1 MTRVFWR
8 AIALA
13 LMVAVPIA
21 VSGPCSA
28 QAQAPA
34 PSWPTHP
41 IRLIVPF
48 AAGGSSDL
56 TARLVAEQ
64 LRNVLGQP
72 VVVENRVGGGANIGA
87 LGVARADPDGYTV
100 LLGTS
105 SHVTNMTLFK
115 NLQYDFVRDFAP
127 VSQIAFIP
135 NVLVVTKQVP
145 AQNLADFIAYA
156 KSGNHTLSYGSAGH
170 GSSQHLS
177 GSLFNYMID
186 GKILHVPYKGGS
198 QVTQDLIAGQVQLT
212 FGPMVEII
220 EFVRSGHIR
229 ALGVTTLARSP
240 LLPDVPAINE
250 ALPGYE
256 VALWNGI
263 FAPARTSPEIVQK
276 LSDAIVKVVNQPDI
290 KAKLLEQ
297 GSVPVGSTPDQFRRF
312 IAGEVPKWERLV
324 KLSGAQVE
332 E

>member
-1 MTRVFWR
+1 MAGRFLKAFCLAALLAAG
-8 AIALA
+8 AIA
-13 LMVAVPIA
+13 P
-21 VSGPCSA
+21 SSA
-28 QAQAPA
+28 DP
-34 PSWPTHP
+34 WPTRP
-41 IRLIVPF
+41 IKLIVPF
-48 AAGGSSDL
+48 AAGGSTDL

-72 VVVENRVGGGANIGA
+72 VVVENRVGGAANIGA
-87 LGVARADPDGYTV
+87 LAVAKADPDGYT
-100 LLGTS
+100 LLMATS
-105 SHVTNMTLFK
+105 THVTNMSLFK

-135 NVLVVTKQVP
+135 NVLVVTPQVP
-145 AQNLADFIAYA
+145 AANLADFIAYA
-156 KSGNHTLSYGSAGH
+156 KSGRHTLSYGSAGH

-198 QVTQDLIAGQVQLT
+198 QATQDLIAGQIQLT
-212 FGPMVEII
+212 FGPMVEVI
-220 EFVRSGHIR
+220 EFIRSGHIK

-263 FAPARTSPEIVQK
+263 LAPAKTPPDIVQK
-276 LSDAIVKVVNQPDI
+276 LGDAIARVVRQPEM

-297 GSVPVGSTPDQFRRF
+297 GSDPVGNTPDQFAKF
-312 IAGEVPKWERLV
+312 IASEVGKWDRLV
-324 KLSGAQVE
+324 KLSGAQIE
-332 E
+332 N